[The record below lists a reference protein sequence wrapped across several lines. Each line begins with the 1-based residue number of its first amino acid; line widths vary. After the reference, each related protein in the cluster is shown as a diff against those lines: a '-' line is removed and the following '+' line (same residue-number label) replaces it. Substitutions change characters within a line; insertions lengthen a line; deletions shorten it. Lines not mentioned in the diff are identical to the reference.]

1 MLTLEQVQ
9 SMLGD
14 RNLRYMSNV
23 SGLTYNT
30 VWRIKHGTTKSVSYE
45 SIKRL
50 SDYLTND
57 SHGIKTEK

>member
-14 RNLRYMSNV
+14 RNLRYVSKV

-30 VWRIKHGTTKSVSYE
+30 VWRIKHGATKSVSYD
-45 SIKRL
+45 SIKKL
-50 SDYLTND
+50 SDYLTGE
-57 SHGIKTEK
+57 STGIKKGE